1 MGQVTQACPHLDL
14 ETIKQKVK
22 LASSYWDRQK
32 WLVVYNALADPRT
45 SAQIARH
52 CGVSQGFVRKVIQ
65 QYNRTGENGLSTPG
79 KGGRRNSHLSWD
91 EEKQL
96 IDEFKQKARR
106 GQIATAIQIKLAYE
120 LKCGFPVHKT
130 TIYRLLER
138 HQWRKIVPRSSH
150 PKKDP
155 SAIDEFKKTSRQSSR
170 K

>member
-45 SAQIARH
+45 SVQIARH

-65 QYNRTGENGLSTPG
+65 QYNRQGENGLSTPG
-79 KGGRRNSHLSWD
+79 KGGRRNCYLSWE

-96 IDEFKQKARR
+96 IDEFKQKACR